1 MKKIYLSVLM
11 LASVVSMAHADV
23 LLNYD
28 FDGGEA
34 PDVSLYDRDG
44 LTPSFFMRS
53 LGFQA
58 GKAWIPL
65 LDSTTSTDYFYGST
79 SQYTPAGQ
87 ADDWMVM
94 PAVTIQQT
102 GYVLSWESQSFYL
115 DKRDGLKVFISTE
128 GPDPEMFPIE
138 PVWQIDEEE
147 AGETENFEGEFVK
160 HVLSLDDYVG
170 KTIYIAF
177 VNQSYDK
184 GIIAIDNIWVGREMT
199 VTLQDVS
206 RVTDADEYVPS
217 GVIENRS
224 GMVIENVSLHL
235 TYGETDI
242 VEPLANVTIGS
253 GESYDFVMQH
263 AIPLECNEPVEYTL
277 TVEAEGFD
285 PVVITSSVVKTYNRC
300 VVIEDHTGL
309 WCGNCPS
316 GIWAIDT
323 LMHMY
328 PENLAPIAVHNNSG
342 LAIDEYDAGL
352 SSVGL
357 TAFPVG
363 WINRTYISSPWGSGE
378 YNFDAPDSWVSLFDS
393 CMTQLPEAGVDV
405 VAYLSEDGTK
415 VWATASIESA
425 QAQSNVDWRVIF
437 VLTEDS
443 VTGYYQRNYFA
454 GLTHYVGGWESL
466 PVSASVP
473 LNDIARG
480 IYPSFSGEQGSLP
493 SQIESQKEYKNSYE
507 IVLPESILRTEKLK
521 VIAMLVDG
529 TTSRVVNADIVP
541 VVNAPASVG
550 ATRSESFDV
559 RVAVEDGK
567 IVATCST
574 DTHIAVELFTID
586 GRMIDRAEGDG
597 LVTVSAGTYRG
608 IVLLRAT
615 DGSHVQVYKL
625 SVR

>member
-1 MKKIYLSVLM
+1 MKKIYLCVLT
-11 LASVVSMAHADV
+11 LVFVVGVARADV
-23 LLNYD
+23 LLDYG

-34 PDVSLYDRDG
+34 PEVSFYDCDG

-53 LGFQA
+53 LGFRA

-65 LDSTTSTDYFYGST
+65 LDSTASTDYFYGST
-79 SQYTPAGQ
+79 SQYSPAGQ

-94 PAVTIQQT
+94 PAVTVQQT
-102 GYVLSWESQSFYL
+102 GYILSWESQSFYL
-115 DKRDGLKVFISTE
+115 DKCDGLKVFISTE
-128 GPDPEMFPIE
+128 GPDPEMFPAE
-138 PVWQIDEEE
+138 PVWQVEEEE

-170 KTIYIAF
+170 QTIYIAF

-184 GIIAIDNIWVGREMT
+184 GIIAIDNIWAGREIV
-199 VTLQDVS
+199 VTLNEVS
-206 RVTDADEYVPS
+206 RVTDTDAFAPT

-224 GMVIENVSLHL
+224 GVALENVTLSLA
-235 TYGETDI
+235 YGNECI
-242 VEPLANVTIGS
+242 VEPLSDVVIGS
-253 GESYDFVMQH
+253 GESYDFVLQH
-263 AIPLECNEPVEYTL
+263 AIPLERNEPVEYTL
-277 TVEAEGFD
+277 KVEADGFD
-285 PVVITSSVVKTYNRC
+285 PVIVASSVVRTYNRC

-328 PENLAPIAVHNNSG
+328 PDNLAPVAVHNNSG
-342 LAIDEYDAGL
+342 LAIDEYDAAL

-378 YNFDAPDSWVSLFDS
+378 YNFDAPDSWVSLFDT

-405 VAYLSEDGTK
+405 VAYLSEDETK

-425 QAQSNVDWRVIF
+425 QGQSNVDWRVIY

-443 VTGYYQRNYFA
+443 VTGYYQRNYYA
-454 GLTHYVGGWESL
+454 GTSHYVGGWESL
-466 PVSASVP
+466 PASAGVP

-480 IYPSFSGEQGSLP
+480 IYPSFRGEQGSLP
-493 SQIESQKEYKNSYE
+493 SQIEAQKEYKCFYE
-507 IVLPESILRTEKLK
+507 IVLPESIMRTEKLK

-529 TTSRVVNADIVP
+529 TTGRVVNADIVP
-541 VVNAPASVG
+541 VVDAPSSVEG
-550 ATRSESFDV
+550 VHSDSFDV
-559 RVAVEDGK
+559 CVVVGEGEIVTTCGDG
-567 IVATCST
+567 SR
-574 DTHIAVELFTID
+574 IAVELFTIE
-586 GRMIDRAEGDG
+586 GRKMDSSTGNRR
-597 LVTVSAGTYRG
+597 VVVSTGTYSG
-608 IVLLRAT
+608 IVLLRVT
-615 DGSHVQVYKL
+615 DGRHVRVCKL